1 MIRCAG
7 LSGLRK
13 SLGWVITPFFCGKKN
28 IYVHKFLRFNC
39 LLSSG
44 LGAVKSLPDF
54 NVKSIIHIL
63 MMEFFE
69 HPGATPIVDGYFPCY
84 VD

>member
-1 MIRCAG
+1 MRWFVWSKKIPG
-7 LSGLRK
+7 M
-13 SLGWVITPFFCGKKN
+13 VYYPFLLWKKKYMYIN
-28 IYVHKFLRFNC
+28 FLRFNC

-54 NVKSIIHIL
+54 NVKSIIHCL

>member
-1 MIRCAG
+1 MRWFVWSKKIPG
-7 LSGLRK
+7 MGYY
-13 SLGWVITPFFCGKKN
+13 PFLLWKKK
-28 IYVHKFLRFNC
+28 IYMYINFLRFNC

-54 NVKSIIHIL
+54 NVKSIIHCL

>member
-1 MIRCAG
+1 MRWFVWSKKIPG
-7 LSGLRK
+7 MVYYSFLL
-13 SLGWVITPFFCGKKN
+13 WKKN

>member
-1 MIRCAG
+1 MRWFVWSKKIPG
-7 LSGLRK
+7 M
-13 SLGWVITPFFCGKKN
+13 VYYPFLLWKKYMYIN
-28 IYVHKFLRFNC
+28 FLRFNC

-54 NVKSIIHIL
+54 NVKSIIHCL

>member
-1 MIRCAG
+1 MRWFVWSKKIPG
-7 LSGLRK
+7 M
-13 SLGWVITPFFCGKKN
+13 VYYPFLLWKKKYMYIN
-28 IYVHKFLRFNC
+28 FLRFNC

>member
-1 MIRCAG
+1 MRWFVWSKKIPG
-7 LSGLRK
+7 MGYY
-13 SLGWVITPFFCGKKN
+13 PFLLWKK
-28 IYVHKFLRFNC
+28 IYMYINFLRFNC

-54 NVKSIIHIL
+54 NVKSIIHCL

>member
-1 MIRCAG
+1 MRWFVW
-7 LSGLRK
+7 S
-13 SLGWVITPFFCGKKN
+13 KKIPGMVYYSFLLWKK
-28 IYVHKFLRFNC
+28 IYMYINFLRFNC